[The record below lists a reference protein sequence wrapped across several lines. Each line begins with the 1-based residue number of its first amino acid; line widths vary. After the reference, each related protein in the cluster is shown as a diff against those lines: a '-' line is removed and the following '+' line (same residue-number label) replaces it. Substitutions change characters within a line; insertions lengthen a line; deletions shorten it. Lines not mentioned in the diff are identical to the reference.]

1 EGDDVLTAL
10 STSYSQTLSG
20 GAGNDRLTG
29 GTGNDTLI
37 GGTGNDTLRGGSG
50 SDTYLFNLGDGKDLI
65 FDDSS
70 FNADTD
76 VVKFGAGI
84 LASDLTIS
92 RAGTQLVLSHQNGLD
107 SITID
112 RWFDTAD
119 GRYKIERFE
128 FADGTVWNSSALT
141 TPFLTQVGSEG
152 DDVLTALSTSYSQTL
167 SGGAGNDRLTG
178 GTGNDTLIGGTG
190 NDTLRG
196 GSGSDTYLFNLGDGK
211 DLIFDDSSFNA
222 DTDVVKFGAGILASD
237 LTISRAGTQL
247 VLSHQNGLDSITIDR
262 WFDTADGRYKVER
275 FEFSDGV
282 RLNSSEVGLMAS
294 SAVVKASKAVTVD
307 GYLDSNNNSRFDGE
321 YTLTNA
327 NPSDSGGREELKLDD
342 IDLQYLSSFDGARG
356 EDSLVEGGDDQSRRG
371 GMNVELVP
379 QIDFVE
385 GSSTALY
392 ANALDGLISAMAAF
406 GSSAG
411 GEVSIISVSRNPED
425 SIIAVNLQ

>member
-1 EGDDVLTAL
+1 
-10 STSYSQTLSG
+10 
-20 GAGNDRLTG
+20 AGNDRLTG

-50 SDTYLFNLGDGKDLI
+50 SDTYLFNLGDGKGLI

-76 VVKFGAGI
+76 VVKFGVGI

-128 FADGTVWNSSALT
+128 FADGTVWTSASIT
-141 TPFLTQVGSEG
+141 TPLLELLGGDG
-152 DDVLTALSTSYSQTL
+152 DDILTGLTSSLSQIIR
-167 SGGAGNDRLTG
+167 GGAGNDVLTSG
-178 GTGNDTLIGGTG
+178 SGKDLLEGGTG

-237 LTISRAGTQL
+237 LAISRAGTQL

-262 WFDTADGRYKVER
+262 WFDTADGRYKIER
-275 FEFSDGV
+275 FEF
-282 RLNSSEVGLMAS
+282 A
-294 SAVVKASKAVTVD
+294 
-307 GYLDSNNNSRFDGE
+307 
-321 YTLTNA
+321 
-327 NPSDSGGREELKLDD
+327 
-342 IDLQYLSSFDGARG
+342 
-356 EDSLVEGGDDQSRRG
+356 
-371 GMNVELVP
+371 
-379 QIDFVE
+379 
-385 GSSTALY
+385 
-392 ANALDGLISAMAAF
+392 
-406 GSSAG
+406 
-411 GEVSIISVSRNPED
+411 
-425 SIIAVNLQ
+425 